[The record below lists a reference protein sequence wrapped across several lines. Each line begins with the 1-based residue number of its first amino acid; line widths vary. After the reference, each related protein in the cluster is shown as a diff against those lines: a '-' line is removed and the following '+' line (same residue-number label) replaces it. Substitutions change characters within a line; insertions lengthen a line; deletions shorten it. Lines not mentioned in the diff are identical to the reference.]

1 MVHPSESFFNF
12 KSGKVSFAHHLLRSN
27 EVILRFGVEHN
38 SDIAVHCATFQ
49 TDKATEMGVMNE
61 KYFARFDFKVSF
73 GWISCV
79 APDLKPAP
87 INSFPQAIYSTAL
100 HMAYIDDCMEII
112 R

>member
-12 KSGKVSFAHHLLRSN
+12 KSGKVSCAHHLLRSN

-61 KYFARFDFKVSF
+61 KIFARFDFKVSF